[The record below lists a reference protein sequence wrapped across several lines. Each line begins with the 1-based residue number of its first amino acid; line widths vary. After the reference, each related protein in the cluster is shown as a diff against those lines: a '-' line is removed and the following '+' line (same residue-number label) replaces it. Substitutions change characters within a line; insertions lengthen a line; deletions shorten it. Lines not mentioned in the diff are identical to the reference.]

1 MDRDDRTPS
10 SPPTAHHPGASHK
23 IPAQIEL
30 FGFASTP
37 AHVEVISRA
46 PSWRVSRALLSLA
59 VAWGTIPVVF
69 WLPPHLPWVL
79 GAFVLGIYFAW
90 KYFTQ
95 HHTMT
100 VLEGKCP
107 KCAAPQALEKPVRF
121 HTPYKLSCAGCHHDL
136 YLVAEVEG
144 RGAAP

>member
-1 MDRDDRTPS
+1 MDRDDRTS
-10 SPPTAHHPGASHK
+10 TSTPTDHTPGASRP

-30 FGFASTP
+30 FGFPATP

-59 VAWGTIPVVF
+59 VAWGAIPIVF
-69 WLPPHLPWVL
+69 WLPPHFPWVL

-90 KYFTQ
+90 KHFTE

-100 VLEGKCP
+100 VLRGSCP
-107 KCAAPQALEKPVRF
+107 KCAAPQTLEKPVRF
-121 HTPYKLSCAGCHHDL
+121 RTPFKLSCAQCHHDL

-144 RGAAP
+144 RKVA